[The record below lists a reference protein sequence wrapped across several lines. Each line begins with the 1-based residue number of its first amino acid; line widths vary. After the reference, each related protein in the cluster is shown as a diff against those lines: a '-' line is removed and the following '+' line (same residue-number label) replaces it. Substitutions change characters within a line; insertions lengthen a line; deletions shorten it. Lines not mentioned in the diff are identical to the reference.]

1 MTMLVDFLCRFGF
14 GMALGLVL
22 TPSALVPPGFFRVN
36 LLVVMGLGTFAALL
50 AHGAVP
56 GLVWILPAAAAV
68 VAWMGTV
75 LWLAHRIR
83 AGVGACAL
91 AGVLLGL
98 AVVLVAAG
106 VPGAGAEVR
115 GTHAPHWWAA
125 TSHLLSGAIVG
136 LTVHAML
143 LGHWYLNAPGMRVD
157 ALRRMI
163 DVALVA
169 WLPQLLLAIV
179 AAGGAGVLADPSSA
193 GPAVHSATASSLL
206 ALRWLAGLVGLPVL
220 LWMSR
225 KTLDIPNT
233 QSATGILYVACLAA
247 IVGELAAQ
255 LLAAG

>member
-56 GLVWILPAAAAV
+56 GSLWILPAAAAV
-68 VAWMGTV
+68 VAWIGTV

-91 AGVLLGL
+91 AAALL
-98 AVVLVAAG
+98 AVAVAVAATV
-106 VPGAGAEVR
+106 VPGGGAEVAA
-115 GTHAPHWWAA
+115 APL
-125 TSHLLSGAIVG
+125 TVIRHLLSGAIVG

-163 DVALVA
+163 DVALLA

-179 AAGGAGVLADPSSA
+179 AAGGARLLSDSSA
-193 GPAVHSATASSLL
+193 VAPAIHSATASSLW

-255 LLAAG
+255 LLAVG

>member
-1 MTMLVDFLCRFGF
+1 MSLLVDFLCRFGF

-22 TPSALVPPGFFRVN
+22 TPSAVVPPGFFRVN

-56 GLVWILPAAAAV
+56 GALWILPAAAAV

-83 AGVGACAL
+83 AGVGAC
-91 AGVLLGL
+91 GL
-98 AVVLVAAG
+98 AAALLAVAVAMAATVVPEG
-106 VPGAGAEVR
+106 GAEVAA
-115 GTHAPHWWAA
+115 APL
-125 TSHLLSGAIVG
+125 TVIRHLLSGAIVG

-157 ALRRMI
+157 TLRRMI
-163 DVALVA
+163 DVALLA

-179 AAGGAGVLADPSSA
+179 AAGGARLLSDISA
-193 GPAVHSATASSLL
+193 VAPAVHSVTASSLW
-206 ALRWLAGLVGLPVL
+206 AMRWLAGLVGLPVL

-233 QSATGILYVACLAA
+233 QSATGILYVACVAA